1 MHLFI
6 GESYERLEQF
16 DKAIE
21 HYNISLKELPDNYE
35 ALTGLAVCYL
45 EKEDFEKSLAY
56 VQLAIAADENSSDAW
71 VYMAEGLIGLN
82 DIDNALLAYLK
93 AITLDPNQPDT
104 LMAIANICMD
114 KMEYE
119 TALKYYMT
127 AYDLDNTL
135 EHIDLFIAVALCKTG
150 NFTSTKLYL
159 QKAIEQN
166 LDASGLFLELCPEA
180 ILHGFFD

>member
-1 MHLFI
+1 
-6 GESYERLEQF
+6 
-16 DKAIE
+16 
-21 HYNISLKELPDNYE
+21 
-35 ALTGLAVCYL
+35 
-45 EKEDFEKSLAY
+45 
-56 VQLAIAADENSSDAW
+56 
-71 VYMAEGLIGLN
+71 MAEGLIGLN
-82 DIDNALLAYLK
+82 DIENALLAYLK

-119 TALKYYMT
+119 TALNYYMT

-150 NFTSTKLYL
+150 NFKSSKLYL

>member
-1 MHLFI
+1 MI
-6 GESYERLEQF
+6 G
-16 DKAIE
+16 I
-21 HYNISLKELPDNYE
+21 
-35 ALTGLAVCYL
+35 
-45 EKEDFEKSLAY
+45 
-56 VQLAIAADENSSDAW
+56 
-71 VYMAEGLIGLN
+71 N

-114 KMEYE
+114 KMEFE

-135 EHIDLFIAVALCKTG
+135 EHIDLFIAVALYKTE
-150 NFTSTKLYL
+150 NYINSKEYL
-159 QKAIEQN
+159 KKAIEQN

-180 ILHGFFD
+180 VLHGFFD